1 MDGILTLIILYIIA
15 KIIIA
20 VLNKFVKR
28 TSLGHEKAFATTTQI
43 IKNIVRVVF
52 VIMGLFTILE
62 IFGVNTAS
70 LIATAGIGG
79 VAIGFGAQSLVKD
92 VISGFFIL
100 AEGQYYIGDEVVIEG
115 VSGNITEFN
124 LRTTKIKDF
133 ETGAIHIIP
142 NGNIKKVENR
152 SKVDQVARIFIDIP
166 TDQDPEKVL
175 GILETELEKLKDQ
188 RFITGPE
195 VRGISG
201 FKERYY
207 TVFIHST
214 VENGAIY
221 AMQRTLRRYVTEAL
235 LEHDIS
241 LYRPV
246 VGIEEV
252 K

>member
-1 MDGILTLIILYIIA
+1 MDGLLTLLILYIIA

-20 VLNKFVKR
+20 VLNRFVKK

-92 VISGFFIL
+92 VIAGFFIL
-100 AEGQYYIGDEVVIEG
+100 AEGQYYIGDEVSIEG
-115 VSGNITEFN
+115 VSGHIVDFN

-133 ETGAIHIIP
+133 EKGAIHIIP
-142 NGNIKKVENR
+142 NGNINKVENR
-152 SKVDQVARIFIDIP
+152 SKEEQVARIFVDIPIDIEP
-166 TDQDPEKVL
+166 NRVL
-175 GILETELEKLKDQ
+175 GILETELAKLKDE
-188 RFITGPE
+188 RFITGPD

-221 AMQRTLRRYVTEAL
+221 AVQRVLRRYVTEAL
-235 LEHDIS
+235 LDHGIS
-241 LYRPV
+241 LYRPA